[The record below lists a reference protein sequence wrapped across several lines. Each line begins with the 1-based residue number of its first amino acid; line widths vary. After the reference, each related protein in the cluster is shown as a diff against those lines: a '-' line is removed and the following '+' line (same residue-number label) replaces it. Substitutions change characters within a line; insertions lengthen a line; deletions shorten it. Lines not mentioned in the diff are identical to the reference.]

1 MPLPPTLRGT
11 SVQVCG
17 FWPFAGGSS
26 RPSLGVPVGQDIQT
40 SSTVCCDP
48 FAWFR
53 AGFISSPSMSVF
65 GMPGLGKSSFAVRQV
80 IGLADRGVASMV
92 TDLKGEYAPV
102 VEALGG
108 QVMRFGRGGR
118 LLPRTHHAG

>member
-1 MPLPPTLRGT
+1 MRARWRVMPLPPTFRGT

-26 RPSLGVPVGQDIQT
+26 RPSLRVPVGQDIQT
-40 SSTVCCDP
+40 GSTVCCDP

-80 IGLADRGVASMV
+80 IGLADRGV
-92 TDLKGEYAPV
+92 
-102 VEALGG
+102 G
-108 QVMRFGRGGR
+108 QHG
-118 LLPRTHHAG
+118 H